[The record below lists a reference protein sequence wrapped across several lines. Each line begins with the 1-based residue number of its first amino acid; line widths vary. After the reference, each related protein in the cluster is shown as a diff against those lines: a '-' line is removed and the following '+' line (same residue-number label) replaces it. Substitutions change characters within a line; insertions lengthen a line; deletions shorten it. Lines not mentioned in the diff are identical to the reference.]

1 MAQIPTDSIENCAVW
16 RSAHRPAL
24 PYPAPVAIERPE
36 RQQPQRRISIPAVIV
51 IGGLAVFGAV
61 TLVQWLLTS
70 IIGIVKLIVAVV
82 VLLGIA
88 GWVVSAKANR

>member
-1 MAQIPTDSIENCAVW
+1 M
-16 RSAHRPAL
+16 
-24 PYPAPVAIERPE
+24 AIEKHNK
-36 RQQPQRRISIPAVIV
+36 QQPQRRISAPAVIV

-61 TLVQWLLTS
+61 TLVQWLLAS
-70 IIGIVKLIVAVV
+70 ILGLVKLIVAVV

>member
-1 MAQIPTDSIENCAVW
+1 M
-16 RSAHRPAL
+16 
-24 PYPAPVAIERPE
+24 AIERPE

>member
-1 MAQIPTDSIENCAVW
+1 
-16 RSAHRPAL
+16 
-24 PYPAPVAIERPE
+24 VAIEKRK
-36 RQQPQRRISIPAVIV
+36 PQLPKRRISAPAVIV

-61 TLVQWLLTS
+61 TLVQWVLAS
-70 IIGIVKLIVAVV
+70 IIGLVKLIVAVV

>member
-1 MAQIPTDSIENCAVW
+1 
-16 RSAHRPAL
+16 
-24 PYPAPVAIERPE
+24 VAIEKHK
-36 RQQPQRRISIPAVIV
+36 PQLPRRRISAPAVIV

-61 TLVQWLLTS
+61 TLVQWLLVS
-70 IIGIVKLIVAVV
+70 IIGFVKLIVAVV

>member
-1 MAQIPTDSIENCAVW
+1 
-16 RSAHRPAL
+16 
-24 PYPAPVAIERPE
+24 VAIEKRKK
-36 RQQPQRRISIPAVIV
+36 RTPQRHISGPAVIV

-61 TLVQWLLTS
+61 TLVQWVLVS
-70 IIGIVKLIVAVV
+70 IIGLVKLIVAVV